1 MAINATPGSP
11 TADSYATVAEGT
23 AFFGASLYPEVWTA
37 ATLDLQ
43 ERSLKMATRLLD
55 AYYKWLG
62 IRTYSD
68 QALGFPRTGLFRDS
82 TVAVDS
88 TTIPVEIRN
97 ATIEFSKWLLENN
110 PNVENEAQAQGI
122 TEIKV
127 STIQLKFK
135 EVVEARVIPSFVNLL
150 IPVEWYVGGIP
161 DEDALKSAIFE
172 VV

>member
-11 TADSYATVAEGT
+11 TADSYATLAEGD
-23 AFFGASLYPEVWTA
+23 AYFAAGLYPEVWTA
-37 ATLDLQ
+37 ASDDNQ

-55 AYYKWLG
+55 AYFKWLG
-62 IRTYSD
+62 VRTFSD
-68 QALGFPRTGLFRDS
+68 QALGFPREGLFRDS

-97 ATIEFSKWLLENN
+97 ATIEYAKWLLETN
-110 PNVENEAQAQGI
+110 PNTENQTVAQGI

-135 EVVEARVIPSFVNLL
+135 ESVETRFVPDFVKLL
-150 IPVEWYVGGIP
+150 IPPEWYVGGIP
-161 DEDALKSAIFE
+161 EDDALKTSIFE